1 LISTFFLMTLY
12 IQQVL
17 GYTPLEAG
25 LAYLPLAAAVASAT
39 VMAERLMPR
48 FGPRRIAAAGLGIAS
63 LGLVVLSHAPV
74 AGDYLTDVL
83 PALLPVGIGAGL
95 SFFSITTAALAQ
107 VDEDAAGLASGLL
120 STSAQIAGALALAIL
135 AAVVSERSSDL
146 VASGSAPLAAEV
158 GGFQLAFMITA
169 GVAQIA
175 SLVAMFALPKDK
187 SVAVT
192 S

>member
-1 LISTFFLMTLY
+1 
-12 IQQVL
+12 
-17 GYTPLEAG
+17 
-25 LAYLPLAAAVASAT
+25 
-39 VMAERLMPR
+39 MPR

-63 LGLVVLSHAPV
+63 LGLVVLSRAPV

-83 PALLPVGIGAGL
+83 PALLPVGFGAGL
-95 SFFSITTAALAQ
+95 SFVSITTAALAQ

-135 AAVVSERSSDL
+135 AAVVNERSSEL

-169 GVAQIA
+169 GIAQIA